1 MQNILIFLS
10 IYITGF
16 VISYLLH
23 KKDFIEDFGRG
34 NWTHADR
41 AFVLLISTTSWGG
54 VISAII
60 IYITKQFISNK
71 RAKW

>member
-10 IYITGF
+10 IYITGY
-16 VISYLLH
+16 VISYLLI
-23 KKDFIEDFGRG
+23 KKDFVDKFGRE

-54 VISAII
+54 VLSGII
-60 IYITKQFISNK
+60 IYIVKEFNSNK